1 MPELAVA
8 IRVGIHLR
16 RQYLVDDDPT
26 KNRIRLT
33 RQLNAISR
41 HVPLVGS
48 VLRGLLK
55 RNLWMFRLPIALV
68 LIAGSVLAILPVFGL
83 WMLPVG
89 LALLAIDM
97 PILRP
102 MIVGAVIVGRRW
114 LALRWRAWRP
124 GK

>member
-1 MPELAVA
+1 M
-8 IRVGIHLR
+8 
-16 RQYLVDDDPT
+16 VDDDPT

-48 VLRGLLK
+48 VLRGLLRRK
-55 RNLWMFRLPIALV
+55 LWMFRLPIALV

-102 MIVGAVIVGRRW
+102 MIVRAVIVGRRW